1 MTHDEFSPQALRDP
15 RIETEL
21 FPKLRKVCATRL
33 GNILQR
39 VYSRTDEALYE
50 LSQKDETSFGSQNLE
65 GLRMLRSLIN
75 PLEQAYLH
83 HFEAGFDA
91 LQRRFD
97 ADAAIPSDLTLVQ
110 MEEMEDLVAS
120 ELIADAMVRAFA
132 PGLDM
137 IDRRLARLV
146 AQQTLPPGQNPISAS
161 SIAHGLRVGLE
172 KLVLGANVRVLLF
185 KNYERELIDQLGPM
199 LDEVNT
205 VLAAAGI
212 LPELGLP
219 RPAPRPPAPRP
230 PMSPS
235 GSAVAGGDVTPAF
248 PEGMMQAAEEDKA
261 LFDALVNMLHGWR
274 PQQQSAGGGHGQGGG
289 GSDGTGSQT
298 PDANRR
304 AMAKDE
310 MISVLSLMQPQVP
323 AAVQSAMNHPET
335 SLSLL
340 LKQEMLSGASRIGL
354 DRDDIKMSRDDEDA
368 VDLVGML
375 FDVLFDERDFEA
387 QARTLISRLVVP
399 YVKAAVMDR
408 RLFQYKTHPARRLLN
423 SLSEAVEGNKGEG
436 PQEREL
442 LQKAEH
448 TVDRLLA
455 EFNEDIAIFETLEQE
470 LRSFLEQHRRRIE
483 LAERRATE
491 AQRGQERLEQARTL
505 ASSELSS
512 RVENV
517 IVPDALTDFLSRIW
531 SHHLSMIALREGP
544 ESVSWN
550 AALGVA
556 DSLIGLLPREGHAPP
571 AVATTIA
578 GIRDPLETVLASS
591 GIAGESANETI
602 RVLSSSL
609 EIAQKIAPVRPA
621 APKPESAPV
630 EALHANLGQQV
641 PATDGPA
648 QANTVPFLSV
658 AADKDRLDYNDE
670 DIALLRGL
678 KIGAWIDL
686 AGEDEK
692 LHPAK
697 LSWVSPISS
706 RLMFVNRRGVR
717 VLVASIEELAAM
729 KKVGRLAVREQDQVF
744 DQAMH
749 RVMGRL
755 QSGEAG

>member
-1 MTHDEFSPQALRDP
+1 MTHDDFAPQAMRDS
-15 RIETEL
+15 RIDSEL
-21 FPKLRKVCATRL
+21 FPKLRKACATRL

-39 VYSRTDEALYE
+39 VYSRTDEQLYE
-50 LSQKDETSFGSQNLE
+50 ASQKDETSFGSQNLE

-75 PLEQAYLH
+75 PLEQAYLR
-83 HFEAGFDA
+83 HFEVAFDG
-91 LQRRFD
+91 LQRRVD
-97 ADAAIPSDLTLVQ
+97 ADASLPSDLSLVQ
-110 MEEMEDLVAS
+110 MEDMEDLVAS
-120 ELIADAMVRAFA
+120 ELIAEALVRAFG
-132 PGLDM
+132 PGLEM
-137 IDRRLARLV
+137 IDRRFARMVGVLA
-146 AQQTLPPGQNPISAS
+146 LPPGQNPLSAS
-161 SIAHGLRVGLE
+161 SIAHGMRVGLDG
-172 KLVLGANVRVLLF
+172 LVLGPNVRVLLF
-185 KNYERELIDQLGPM
+185 KNYERELVDQLGAM

-205 VLAAAGI
+205 LLAAAGI
-212 LPELGLP
+212 MPELGVP
-219 RPAPRPPAPRP
+219 RPAPRPRPQPQAP
-230 PMSPS
+230 
-235 GSAVAGGDVTPAF
+235 GSAVADGTVAPAF
-248 PEGMMQAAEEDKA
+248 PESLAQAAGEDKA
-261 LFDALVNMLHGWR
+261 LFDALVGLLHGWR
-274 PQQQSAGGGHGQGGG
+274 PQQQGGGQGGG
-289 GSDGTGSQT
+289 SGHAAADE
-298 PDANRR
+298 NRR
-304 AMAKDE
+304 PMAMDE
-310 MISVLSLMQPQVP
+310 MISVLSLMQPNVP
-323 AAVQSAMNHPET
+323 AAVTSAMNHPET

-340 LKQEMLSGASRIGL
+340 LKQEMLSGAGKIGL
-354 DRDDIKMSRDDEDA
+354 SRDDIKMSRDDEDA

-505 ASSELSS
+505 AGSELST

-517 IVPDALTDFLSRIW
+517 IVPDALNDFLTRIW

-550 AALGVA
+550 TALNVA
-556 DSLIGLLPREGHAPP
+556 DGLIGLLPRDGHAPP
-571 AVATTIA
+571 PVAPTIA
-578 GIRDPLETVLASS
+578 GIRDPLEAVLASS
-591 GIAGESANETI
+591 GITGESAGETI
-602 RVLSSSL
+602 RILASSL
-609 EIAQKIAPVRPA
+609 EIAQKIAPIKPPVARPEPVA
-621 APKPESAPV
+621 ESATV
-630 EALHANLGQQV
+630 A
-641 PATDGPA
+641 ATDGPA
-648 QANTVPFLSV
+648 QANTTPFLSV
-658 AADKDRLDYNDE
+658 ASDKDRLDYNDE

-755 QSGEAG
+755 QGGEAG

>member
-83 HFEAGFDA
+83 HFEIGFDA

-97 ADAAIPSDLTLVQ
+97 ADAAIPGDLTLVQ

-120 ELIADAMVRAFA
+120 ELIAEAMVRAFA

-146 AQQTLPPGQNPISAS
+146 AVPTLPPGQNPISAS
-161 SIAHGLRVGLE
+161 SIAHAMRVGLD

-205 VLAAAGI
+205 LLAAAGI
-212 LPELGLP
+212 LPELGVPRAAP
-219 RPAPRPPAPRP
+219 RPQAPRPP
-230 PMSPS
+230 SPKP
-235 GSAVAGGDVTPAF
+235 GSAVADGDVTPAF
-248 PEGMMQAAEEDKA
+248 PEGLMQAAGEDKA
-261 LFDALVNMLHGWR
+261 LFEALVNMLHGWR
-274 PQQQSAGGGHGQGGG
+274 PQQQSAGGGHSDGGPE
-289 GSDGTGSQT
+289 GTGSHT
-298 PDANRR
+298 PDSNRR
-304 AMAKDE
+304 PMGKDE

-571 AVATTIA
+571 PVATTIA

-602 RVLSSSL
+602 RILSSSL
-609 EIAQKIAPVRPA
+609 EIAQKIAPVRPT

-630 EALHANLGQQV
+630 EALHANPGQQV

-755 QSGEAG
+755 QSGEAS